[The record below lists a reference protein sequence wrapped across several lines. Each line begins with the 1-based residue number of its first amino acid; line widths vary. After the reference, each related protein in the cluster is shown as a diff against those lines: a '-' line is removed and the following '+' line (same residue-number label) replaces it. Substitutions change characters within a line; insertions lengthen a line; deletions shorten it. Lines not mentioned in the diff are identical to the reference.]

1 MFMLMYH
8 FRVSFV
14 RATKVLIILCSE
26 LKQTT
31 RTPGRGGMGVVGLQ
45 KYSKDVVRREAFDFS
60 AEWKDLVKIF

>member
-8 FRVSFV
+8 FGVSFV

-31 RTPGRGGMGVVGLQ
+31 RTPGRGGMGVVGLCKSIPRMLFVEKHLTFQ
-45 KYSKDVVRREAFDFS
+45 LNGRTY
-60 AEWKDLVKIF
+60 

>member
-31 RTPGRGGMGVVGLQ
+31 RTPGRGGMGVVGLC
-45 KYSKDVVRREAFDFS
+45 KAFQGCCS
-60 AEWKDLVKIF
+60 